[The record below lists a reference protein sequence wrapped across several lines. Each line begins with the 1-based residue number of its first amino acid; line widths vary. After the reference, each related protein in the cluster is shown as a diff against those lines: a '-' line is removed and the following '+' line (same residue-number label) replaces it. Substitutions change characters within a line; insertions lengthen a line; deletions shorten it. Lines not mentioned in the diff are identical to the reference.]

1 MSEDNLEKKDKI
13 YQANFSYLGNQN
25 NPPDF
30 ILKGGDAIEVKKIE
44 GFNSRLALN
53 SSPPKDK
60 LRSADERITDECKR
74 CDGGNWQEKDLFYVI
89 GSAKGGKV
97 KYLFFIHGSCYAA
110 DHKIYERIHA
120 PIKRGVGSMLDS
132 LGLERANTIELGKVK
147 RADPLGITE
156 LRVRGMWSITNP
168 VDVFSNLVP
177 LSAKDLFSVNVIMLK
192 EKYSSYT
199 EKDRKRIEK
208 LSGRLIVKDIEIKSP
223 NNPARLLGA
232 KLLSYK

>member
-1 MSEDNLEKKDKI
+1 LSEDNLEKKDKI